1 MRKRFLQFL
10 LAIIALAA
18 CTARAEQEEPCAPGL
33 DPALIGQPVTITFSV
48 PNVLLTPSVKG
59 IEDSGVGLM
68 TGAAY
73 LDPEKLYVVVCG
85 HSQSIK
91 YIRKAEPVR
100 DSQDQPVTE
109 LVDIGSLP
117 DYPLTD
123 TPAGTKVTLHK
134 FTVQLELDDSDR
146 SVHFLGNIDERQ
158 LTTGSY
164 AHQVLPQML
173 SFDGKQA
180 YWQKV
185 YVKHIHPLM
194 DGDQPVKEGASYLP
208 DTYTQNQFA
217 YIPLIRNYA
226 KIQVTDATDPSDG
239 FELDSYAI
247 INTPQRGSVVP
258 YHYGS
263 ETPFDFKLN
272 YDPTDE
278 NQYRFSGYEL
288 CNFTTMVED
297 LDYPG
302 YLPSGV
308 ELDEYVPTVEEF
320 EHPDGVRVLKYNK
333 DDPDQGFYLY
343 ERGIP
348 TATMDPTFIIIRGR
362 FGTTDYYYYRLD
374 LMETRMVNYES
385 VYQYYPVYRNF
396 CYNILLNRIS
406 SQGLESPEAAKNS
419 STAEDISADFSM
431 RYLGDISNGKTRLV
445 VEPYM
450 SRTLTGPSEDDYY
463 YLYARF
469 FNDINSPDPNTLWGA
484 VTVELEPME
493 DNSED
498 ILVLYDDQ
506 GHEIHGGGLFFP
518 EAQEMDNQP
527 GFRIIRFNTKTPR
540 DETKTQKIRITG
552 RNQYAPDTYPLY
564 REVEITLQKKQTMK
578 VDCDQPEL
586 TATKGSKQKLR
597 ISIPDDLPSSMFP
610 LDFIIEAE
618 RQSLTPDN
626 KTADNNLPVQ
636 TGLSIS
642 DNAPYRGKTTFQFVR
657 TLTLD
662 QYKALTPDD
671 EDFVTF
677 ECVFRSNRD
686 DSATTIWVYN
696 EYFDKKSVTFTNKE
710 EIGPEPADP
719 GNYFYVQADEPCYV
733 KFNINNLDCL
743 LPGEDWKSYD
753 KSVISL
759 ESGERVYFRS
769 SKNTNYSNSVF
780 KCSSKSD
787 MSDTKGQFRVG
798 GNLASLLVGD
808 SFETEGASFDS
819 SYAFGSLFKGHTG
832 LSDASAL
839 VMPMLTCPASAYN
852 QMFRGCSALTAPPSA
867 LPATTLNN
875 MCYFQMFYQCTAL
888 VTIPDFPHDPDET
901 YVLAAGTD
909 KNSLCFQMF
918 YGCNALTT
926 LEGKKL
932 FNSSTPLRDFC
943 FQDMFSTCT
952 RLATVPD
959 DFLPATTLAQSC
971 YRGMFQQTAL
981 TRAPELLAPTLV
993 KDCYRYM
1000 FNACKSLAYIKCYNT
1015 TSVSKDTYTQN
1026 WLANAKSSGEFHY
1039 RDGVTWYRNDASGIP
1054 TGWTPVADTV
1064 Q

>member
-278 NQYRFSGYEL
+278 NQYRFSGYEQ

-308 ELDEYVPTVEEF
+308 ELDDYVPTVEEF
-320 EHPDGVRVLKYNK
+320 EHPDGVRVLRYDK

-710 EIGPEPADP
+710 EIEPEVPD
-719 GNYFYVQADEPCYV
+719 NHFYVLAGPDEDCNV
-733 KFNINNLDCL
+733 RIAKNNLQYKLDD
-743 LPGEDWKSYD
+743 GEWQAYT
-753 KSVISL
+753 
-759 ESGERVYFRS
+759 
-769 SKNTNYSNSVF
+769 KNTNIHLEPDQKVSFRLSATDPDYWWNGGSTFYCFKSGSSYTDKNGVF
-780 KCSSKSD
+780 S
-787 MSDTKGQFRVG
+787 VG
-798 GNLASLLVGD
+798 GNIASLIVGD
-808 SFETEGASFDS
+808 SYETEGPTINEGYSLAE
-819 SYAFGSLFKGHTG
+819 LFKGHINLT
-832 LSDASAL
+832 DASAL
-839 VMPMLTCPASAYN
+839 ELPMLICKSNCYKS
-852 QMFRGCSALTAPPSA
+852 FFDGCSSLKRAPE
-867 LPATTLNN
+867 LPATT
-875 MCYFQMFYQCTAL
+875 M
-888 VTIPDFPHDPDET
+888 
-901 YVLAAGTD
+901 AGTCYRNMFLNCTSLEEAPYLPAETITND
-909 KNSLCFQMF
+909 CYQLMFKGCSSLTLIKMNSTQYKSGAFIS
-918 YGCNALTT
+918 
-926 LEGKKL
+926 
-932 FNSSTPLRDFC
+932 NSSSWVAGVAKNGEIWLN
-943 FQDMFSTCT
+943 
-952 RLATVPD
+952 
-959 DFLPATTLAQSC
+959 PA
-971 YRGMFQQTAL
+971 
-981 TRAPELLAPTLV
+981 
-993 KDCYRYM
+993 
-1000 FNACKSLAYIKCYNT
+1000 IK
-1015 TSVSKDTYTQN
+1015 K
-1026 WLANAKSSGEFHY
+1026 
-1039 RDGVTWYRNDASGIP
+1039 ASGYQNVIP
-1054 TGWTPVADTV
+1054 AGWTVKALPDGTDWE
-1064 Q
+1064 